1 MGQTP
6 RYPEIKTRRA
16 KTDDLERIEEIERE
30 SFPSPW
36 GRAAYEEELALRGA
50 VLLAA
55 EAGDDMIGFVAAR
68 VVMDEGHVIKI
79 AVSGDW
85 RRRGVARRL
94 MDALEK
100 EFRKREVKVIWL
112 EVRSTNRPARMFY
125 RGLDFHEIAVRRK
138 YYADTGE
145 DAVVMMKEME

>member
-1 MGQTP
+1 MGQTL
-6 RYPEIKTRRA
+6 REPEIKTRKA
-16 KTDDLERIEEIERE
+16 AADDLGRIEEIERE

-36 GRAAYEEELALRGA
+36 GGEAYEEELALRGS

-55 EAGDDMIGFVAAR
+55 AAGDDMIGFVAAR

-85 RRRGVARRL
+85 RRRGVAGRL
-94 MDALEK
+94 MEGLEK
-100 EFRKREVKVIWL
+100 EFMERGVKVIWL

-145 DAVVMMKEME
+145 DAVVMMKELE